1 MSNEKNGIVSVSVE
15 DAKCINAALTFF
27 IKYANVTVQEVTR
40 ATRIHTDLKRII
52 QNYDTYNETGP

>member
-1 MSNEKNGIVSVSVE
+1 MSNEKTGIVSVSVE
-15 DAKCINAALTFF
+15 DAKCINAALMFF
-27 IKYANVTVQEVTR
+27 IKYANITVKEVTR